1 MALSNLT
8 KVQTLGIGS
17 NIEVVGVITTGQFKS
32 GTSNLHSTG
41 VDLTNLNVSGIGTIG
56 GNLSVG
62 GVLTYEDVTNIDS
75 VGVVTAREGIFIPDN
90 KKIHLGNASGSGDLQ
105 IYHDTSH
112 SYVSDAGTGNLR
124 IQSNNISFENAAGN
138 ESLARFVADG
148 ACQLHHNNSVIFET
162 SSSGATVTGD
172 ITISD
177 SIIHHNDNSKIRFP
191 ANDTISFETSGNEG
205 VRIDAGGRLLVGTN
219 TARTF
224 GGGEYAHLQ
233 VEGTTQSGAQLTIT
247 RNTNDTYSSN
257 ISLVKTRGT
266 SDGAVTTVQD
276 NDSLGTIQFRGAD
289 GSDVYAVAA
298 SIHGEVDGT
307 PSNGTD
313 MPGAFVL
320 GTTPD
325 GQANTTERIRITST
339 GLVGINEASPD
350 TKLHVRNGVLKIET
364 DTNFYSGSG
373 ENGENY
379 ASIFLNSNHSSGN
392 NPAHGKITVRHS
404 NQNTYSGDLVLMP
417 QGFYSG
423 SYGYQEVLR
432 VSAYK
437 RVGIN
442 EPSPSAELDVQ
453 GDGAP
458 VNINSSNSNSFKI
471 KFEDNG
477 TVRGYLGC
485 DNTNLLNVGNSSG
498 TSKFTVN
505 TAGIAHNLDGSTH
518 GSGVFMCEVHTDLL
532 ALLKSSQNHGNN
544 TGMYY
549 SWPDGGG
556 ASWTWDNGVLRM
568 DSNIGSHSWQCG
580 SVYLTPGYYTLM
592 QCWRASPDAH
602 GWSNFGNNSNGNGYY
617 LTSDAAYGSYNTL
630 LTSYAS
636 QSSRTNGRT
645 FWYGTTTGNFWHN
658 VTSAG
663 TYRIQQMGQPYGS
676 GGYKYY
682 ILAAYLLKL
691 K

>member
-17 NIEVVGVITTGQFKS
+17 NIEVVGVITTGEFKS

-41 VDLTNLNVSGIGTIG
+41 VELTNLNVSGVGTIG

-105 IYHDTSH
+105 IYHTGAH
-112 SYVSDAGTGNLR
+112 SYIADEGVGELIISGNRVQLM
-124 IQSNNISFENAAGN
+124 NAARSGKLFDSV
-138 ESLARFVADG
+138 EG
-148 ACQLHHNNSVIFET
+148 ASGYLKLYQNNNVRLEAT
-162 SSSGATVTGD
+162 NTGATITGD

-177 SIIHHNDNSKIRFP
+177 KIIHAGDTNTALRFP
-191 ANDTISFETSGNEG
+191 SADTITAETGGSER
-205 VRIDAGGRLLVGTN
+205 VRIDSSGSVGIGTDNPAKKLEVFDATQGVIRIRGGAGGSDSSRKADLSLF
-219 TARTF
+219 A
-224 GGGEYAHLQ
+224 
-233 VEGTTQSGAQLTIT
+233 SGAREYVVRADASDAAFKII
-247 RNTNDTYSSN
+247 DVSDSN
-257 ISLVKTRGT
+257 
-266 SDGAVTTVQD
+266 A
-276 NDSLGTIQFRGAD
+276 
-289 GSDVYAVAA
+289 
-298 SIHGEVDGT
+298 
-307 PSNGTD
+307 
-313 MPGAFVL
+313 
-320 GTTPD
+320 
-325 GQANTTERIRITST
+325 ERLRITST

-379 ASIFLNSNHSSGN
+379 ASIFLNANHSSGN

-417 QGFYSG
+417 QGYYSG

-442 EPSPSAELDVQ
+442 EPNPSAELDVQ
-453 GDGAP
+453 GDGPP

-477 TVRGYLGC
+477 TVRGYIGC
-485 DNTNLLNVGNSSG
+485 DNTNLLNLGNSSAA
-498 TSKFTVN
+498 SKFTVN
-505 TAGIAHNLDGSTH
+505 TAGIAHNVDTTTH
-518 GSGVFMCEVHTDLL
+518 GSGVYMCEVHTDLL
-532 ALLKSSQNHGNN
+532 ALLKSSTNHGNQ

-568 DSNIGSHSWQCG
+568 DSNVGSHNWQCG
-580 SVYLTPGYYTLM
+580 AVHLTPGYYTLM

-602 GWSNFGNNSNGNGYY
+602 GWSNFGSNSNGNAYY
-617 LTSDAAYGSYNTL
+617 LTDDLAYGSYNTL
-630 LTSYAS
+630 LTSYAG
-636 QSSRTNGRT
+636 QAPRNDGKTY
-645 FWYGTTTGNFWHN
+645 WYGTTSGNFWHY
-658 VTSAG
+658 VSSAG

>member
-41 VDLTNLNVSGIGTIG
+41 VDLTNLNVSGIATIG

-105 IYHDTSH
+105 IYHTGAH
-112 SYVSDAGTGNLR
+112 SYIADEGVGELIISGSRVQLMNAARSGKLFDSVEGASGYLR
-124 IQSNNISFENAAGN
+124 LYQNNNIRLEATN
-138 ESLARFVADG
+138 
-148 ACQLHHNNSVIFET
+148 T
-162 SSSGATVTGD
+162 GATITGD

-177 SIIHHNDNSKIRFP
+177 SIIHSGDTNTKIRFP
-191 ANDTISFETSGNEG
+191 ANDEISLETSGHDRIYIKSNGSVGIGTDTPIGGLHLNSNGNNGISFRMENYEG
-205 VRIDAGGRLLVGTN
+205 
-219 TARTF
+219 
-224 GGGEYAHLQ
+224 
-233 VEGTTQSGAQLTIT
+233 
-247 RNTNDTYSSN
+247 YSSFHN
-257 ISLVKTRGT
+257 
-266 SDGAVTTVQD
+266 DGGALHL
-276 NDSLGTIQFRGAD
+276 DSGQHIFRNQA
-289 GSDVYAVAA
+289 GS
-298 SIHGEVDGT
+298 
-307 PSNGTD
+307 
-313 MPGAFVL
+313 
-320 GTTPD
+320 
-325 GQANTTERIRITST
+325 TEFARITSA

-350 TKLHVRNGVLKIET
+350 TKLHVKNGVLKIET
-364 DTNFYSGSG
+364 ETSFYSGSG

-417 QGFYSG
+417 QGYYSG

-471 KFEDNG
+471 AFEDNG

-485 DNTNLLNVGNSSG
+485 DNTNLLNVGNSSAA
-498 TSKFTVN
+498 SKFVVN
-505 TAGIAHNLDGSTH
+505 TAGVAHNLDTSTH

-568 DSNIGSHSWQCG
+568 DSNVGSHSWQCG
-580 SVYLTPGYYTLM
+580 AVHLTPGYYTLM

-602 GWSNFGNNSNGNGYY
+602 GWSNFGSNSNGNGYY
-617 LTSDAAYGSYNTL
+617 LTTDAAYGSYNTL
-630 LTSYAS
+630 LTSYAG
-636 QSSRTNGRT
+636 QAPRNDGKTY
-645 FWYGTTTGNFWHN
+645 WYGTTTGNFWYN

>member
-17 NIEVVGVITTGQFKS
+17 NIEVVGVITTGEFKS

-41 VDLTNLNVSGIGTIG
+41 VELTNLNVSGVGTIG

-105 IYHDTSH
+105 IYHTGAH
-112 SYVSDAGTGNLR
+112 SYIADEGVGELIISGNRVQLM
-124 IQSNNISFENAAGN
+124 NAARSGKLFDSV
-138 ESLARFVADG
+138 EG
-148 ACQLHHNNSVIFET
+148 ASGYLKLYQNNNVRLEAT
-162 SSSGATVTGD
+162 NTGATITGD

-177 SIIHHNDNSKIRFP
+177 KIIHAGDTNTALRFP
-191 ANDTISFETSGNEG
+191 SADTITAETGGSER
-205 VRIDAGGRLLVGTN
+205 VRIDSSGSVGIGTDNPAKKLEVFDATQGVIRIRGGAGGSNSSRKADLSLF
-219 TARTF
+219 A
-224 GGGEYAHLQ
+224 
-233 VEGTTQSGAQLTIT
+233 SGAREYVVRADASDAAFKII
-247 RNTNDTYSSN
+247 DVSDSN
-257 ISLVKTRGT
+257 
-266 SDGAVTTVQD
+266 A
-276 NDSLGTIQFRGAD
+276 
-289 GSDVYAVAA
+289 
-298 SIHGEVDGT
+298 
-307 PSNGTD
+307 
-313 MPGAFVL
+313 
-320 GTTPD
+320 
-325 GQANTTERIRITST
+325 ERLRITST

-379 ASIFLNSNHSSGN
+379 ASIFLNANHSSGN

-417 QGFYSG
+417 QGYYSG

-442 EPSPSAELDVQ
+442 EPNPSAELDVQ
-453 GDGAP
+453 GDGPP

-477 TVRGYLGC
+477 TVRGYIGC
-485 DNTNLLNVGNSSG
+485 DNTNLLNLGNSSAA
-498 TSKFTVN
+498 SKFTVN
-505 TAGIAHNLDGSTH
+505 TAGIAHNVDTTTH
-518 GSGVFMCEVHTDLL
+518 GSGVYMCEVHTDLL
-532 ALLKSSQNHGNN
+532 ALLKSSTNHGNQ

-568 DSNIGSHSWQCG
+568 DSNVGSHNWQCG
-580 SVYLTPGYYTLM
+580 AVHLTPGYYTLM

-602 GWSNFGNNSNGNGYY
+602 GWSNFGSNSNGNAYY
-617 LTSDAAYGSYNTL
+617 LTDDLAYGSYNTL
-630 LTSYAS
+630 LTSYAG
-636 QSSRTNGRT
+636 QAPRNDGKTY
-645 FWYGTTTGNFWHN
+645 WYGTTSGNFWHY
-658 VTSAG
+658 VSSAG

>member
-1 MALSNLT
+1 MALT
-8 KVQTLGIGS
+8 KVSGSVLKDPLSLGGEVSIGGTLTYQDVTNVDAIGIITARAGVNVSAGEIVVGS
-17 NIEVVGVITTGQFKS
+17 NIKIGNAGIITAS
-32 GTSNLHSTG
+32 GLDISG
-41 VDLTNLNVSGIGTIG
+41 DIDVDGHTNLDNVSV
-56 GNLSVG
+56 S
-62 GVLTYEDVTNIDS
+62 GVLTATS
-75 VGVVTAREGIFIPDN
+75 FVGNV
-90 KKIHLGNASGSGDLQ
+90 
-105 IYHDTSH
+105 
-112 SYVSDAGTGNLR
+112 TGN
-124 IQSNNISFENAAGN
+124 ISGGTVAG
-138 ESLARFVADG
+138 STGTF
-148 ACQLHHNNSVIFET
+148 
-162 SSSGATVTGD
+162 TGD
-172 ITISD
+172 V
-177 SIIHHNDNSKIRFP
+177 SIADAIVHTGDNSKIRFP
-191 ANDTISFETSGNEG
+191 SNDSISFETSGNEG

-224 GGGEYAHLQ
+224 GGSVYAHLQ
-233 VEGTTQSGAQLTIT
+233 IEGTTQQGSQLTIT

-266 SDGAVTTVQD
+266 SNGSTTIVQD
-276 NDSLGTIQFRGAD
+276 NDILGRIQFRGAD

-298 SIHGEVDGT
+298 SIHGEVDGS
-307 PSNGTD
+307 PSDGTD
-313 MPGAFVL
+313 MPGALVL

-325 GQANTTERIRITST
+325 GQASPTERIRITST

-417 QGFYSG
+417 QGYYSG
-423 SYGYQEVLR
+423 SYGYEEVLR

-442 EPSPSAELDVQ
+442 EPSPAAELDVK
-453 GDGAP
+453 GDGVP
-458 VNINSSNSNSFKI
+458 LLINSSNSNSFKI
-471 KFEDNG
+471 TFEDNG

-485 DNTNLLNVGNSSG
+485 DSTNLLNVGNSSAA
-498 TSKFTVN
+498 SKFTVN
-505 TAGIAHNLDGSTH
+505 TAGIAHNVDTSTH
-518 GSGVFMCEVHTDLL
+518 GSGVYMCEIHTDLL

-549 SWPDGGG
+549 SWSDGGA
-556 ASWTWDNGVLRM
+556 ASWSWDNGVLRM
-568 DSNIGSHSWQCG
+568 DSNVGSHSWQCG
-580 SVYLTPGYYTLM
+580 AVHLTPGYYTLM

-602 GWSNFGNNSNGNGYY
+602 GWSNFGSNSNGNGYY
-617 LTSDAAYGSYNTL
+617 LTDDQAYGSYNTL
-630 LTSYAS
+630 LTSYAG
-636 QSSRTNGRT
+636 QAPRNDGKTY
-645 FWYGTTTGNFWHN
+645 WYGTTTGNFWHN

>member
-1 MALSNLT
+1 MSTLKTHNLQSPDAGSVNIVMAPNAGMVVAGLSTYSNQIN
-8 KVQTLGIGS
+8 VGS
-17 NIEVVGVITTGQFKS
+17 NIKL
-32 GTSNLHSTG
+32 GTA
-41 VDLTNLNVSGIGTIG
+41 
-56 GNLSVG
+56 
-62 GVLTYEDVTNIDS
+62 
-75 VGVVTAREGIFIPDN
+75 GVVTATTFD
-90 KKIHLGNASGSGDLQ
+90 GNL
-105 IYHDTSH
+105 
-112 SYVSDAGTGNLR
+112 TGN
-124 IQSNNISFENAAGN
+124 
-138 ESLARFVADG
+138 
-148 ACQLHHNNSVIFET
+148 
-162 SSSGATVTGD
+162 VTGD
-172 ITISD
+172 ITILD
-177 SIIHHNDNSKIRFP
+177 SIIHSGDTDTKIRFP
-191 ANDTISFETSGNEG
+191 SNDTISFETAGSERLRIASSGQLKQTAASGDTIFTFKRSNTNTTGAVGVLNFAASDEHSVANIQVLGDGDNEG
-205 VRIDAGGRLLVGTN
+205 AHITFQTTSAATSADPFNAATVERL
-219 TARTF
+219 
-224 GGGEYAHLQ
+224 
-233 VEGTTQSGAQLTIT
+233 
-247 RNTNDTYSSN
+247 
-257 ISLVKTRGT
+257 
-266 SDGAVTTVQD
+266 
-276 NDSLGTIQFRGAD
+276 
-289 GSDVYAVAA
+289 
-298 SIHGEVDGT
+298 
-307 PSNGTD
+307 
-313 MPGAFVL
+313 
-320 GTTPD
+320 
-325 GQANTTERIRITST
+325 RITST

-458 VNINSSNSNSFKI
+458 VNINSSNSNTFKI

-485 DNTNLLNVGNSSG
+485 DNTNLLNVGNSSAA
-498 TSKFTVN
+498 SKFVVN
-505 TAGIAHNLDGSTH
+505 TAGVAHNLDGSTH

-532 ALLKSSQNHGNN
+532 ALLKSSTNHGNQ

-556 ASWTWDNGVLRM
+556 ASWSWDNGVLRM

-602 GWSNFGNNSNGNGYY
+602 GWSNFGSNSNGNGYY

-630 LTSYAS
+630 LTSYAG
-636 QSSRTNGRT
+636 QAPRNDGKTY
-645 FWYGTTTGNFWHN
+645 WYGTTQGNFWHN

>member
-17 NIEVVGVITTGQFKS
+17 NIEVVGVITTGEFKS

-41 VDLTNLNVSGIGTIG
+41 VELTNLNVSGVGTIG

-105 IYHDTSH
+105 IYHTGAH
-112 SYVSDAGTGNLR
+112 SYIADEGVGELIISGNRVQLM
-124 IQSNNISFENAAGN
+124 NAARSGKLFDSV
-138 ESLARFVADG
+138 EG
-148 ACQLHHNNSVIFET
+148 ASGYLKLYQNNNVRLEAT
-162 SSSGATVTGD
+162 NTGATITGD

-177 SIIHHNDNSKIRFP
+177 KIIHAGDTNTALRFP
-191 ANDTISFETSGNEG
+191 SADTITAETGGSER
-205 VRIDAGGRLLVGTN
+205 VRIDSSGSVGIGTDN
-219 TARTF
+219 PAKKLEVFDATQGVIRIR
-224 GGGEYAHLQ
+224 GGGGGSNSSRKADLSLFA
-233 VEGTTQSGAQLTIT
+233 SGAREYVVRADASDAAFKII
-247 RNTNDTYSSN
+247 DVSDSN
-257 ISLVKTRGT
+257 
-266 SDGAVTTVQD
+266 A
-276 NDSLGTIQFRGAD
+276 
-289 GSDVYAVAA
+289 
-298 SIHGEVDGT
+298 
-307 PSNGTD
+307 
-313 MPGAFVL
+313 
-320 GTTPD
+320 
-325 GQANTTERIRITST
+325 ERLRITST

-379 ASIFLNSNHSSGN
+379 ASIFLNANHSSGN

-417 QGFYSG
+417 QGYYSG

-442 EPSPSAELDVQ
+442 EPNPSAELDVQ
-453 GDGAP
+453 GDGPP

-477 TVRGYLGC
+477 TVRGYIGC
-485 DNTNLLNVGNSSG
+485 DNTNLLNLGNSSAA
-498 TSKFTVN
+498 SKFTVN
-505 TAGIAHNLDGSTH
+505 TAGIAHNVDTTTH
-518 GSGVFMCEVHTDLL
+518 GSGVYMCEVHTDLL
-532 ALLKSSQNHGNN
+532 ALLKSSTNHGNQ

-568 DSNIGSHSWQCG
+568 DSNVGSHNWQCG
-580 SVYLTPGYYTLM
+580 AVHLTPGYYTLM

-602 GWSNFGNNSNGNGYY
+602 GWSNFGSNSNGNAYY
-617 LTSDAAYGSYNTL
+617 LTDDLAYGSYNTL
-630 LTSYAS
+630 LTSYAG
-636 QSSRTNGRT
+636 QAPRNDGKTY
-645 FWYGTTTGNFWHN
+645 WYGTTSGNFWHY
-658 VTSAG
+658 VSSAG

>member
-1 MALSNLT
+1 M
-8 KVQTLGIGS
+8 
-17 NIEVVGVITTGQFKS
+17 
-32 GTSNLHSTG
+32 
-41 VDLTNLNVSGIGTIG
+41 
-56 GNLSVG
+56 
-62 GVLTYEDVTNIDS
+62 
-75 VGVVTAREGIFIPDN
+75 
-90 KKIHLGNASGSGDLQ
+90 
-105 IYHDTSH
+105 
-112 SYVSDAGTGNLR
+112 
-124 IQSNNISFENAAGN
+124 
-138 ESLARFVADG
+138 
-148 ACQLHHNNSVIFET
+148 
-162 SSSGATVTGD
+162 
-172 ITISD
+172 
-177 SIIHHNDNSKIRFP
+177 
-191 ANDTISFETSGNEG
+191 
-205 VRIDAGGRLLVGTN
+205 
-219 TARTF
+219 
-224 GGGEYAHLQ
+224 
-233 VEGTTQSGAQLTIT
+233 
-247 RNTNDTYSSN
+247 
-257 ISLVKTRGT
+257 
-266 SDGAVTTVQD
+266 
-276 NDSLGTIQFRGAD
+276 
-289 GSDVYAVAA
+289 
-298 SIHGEVDGT
+298 
-307 PSNGTD
+307 
-313 MPGAFVL
+313 L

-379 ASIFLNSNHSSGN
+379 ASIFLNANHSSGN

-417 QGFYSG
+417 QGYYSG

-442 EPSPSAELDVQ
+442 EPNPSAELDVQ
-453 GDGAP
+453 GDGPP

-485 DNTNLLNVGNSSG
+485 DNTNILNVGNSSG

-505 TAGIAHNLDGSTH
+505 TAGIAHNVDTTTH
-518 GSGVFMCEVHTDLL
+518 GSGVYMCEVHTDLL
-532 ALLKSSQNHGNN
+532 ALLKSSTNHGNQ

-556 ASWTWDNGVLRM
+556 ASWSWDNGVLRM

-580 SVYLTPGYYTLM
+580 AVHLTPGYYTLM

-602 GWSNFGNNSNGNGYY
+602 GWSNFGSNSNGNGYY
-617 LTSDAAYGSYNTL
+617 LTDDQAYGSYNTL
-630 LTSYAS
+630 LTSYAG
-636 QSSRTNGRT
+636 QAPRNDGKTY
-645 FWYGTTTGNFWHN
+645 WYGTTTGNFWHY
-658 VTSAG
+658 VSSAG
-663 TYRIQQMGQPYGS
+663 TYRIQQMGQPYGG

>member
-17 NIEVVGVITTGQFKS
+17 NIEVVGVITTGEFKS

-41 VDLTNLNVSGIGTIG
+41 VELTNLNVSGVGTIG

-75 VGVVTAREGIFIPDN
+75 VGVVTAREGIFVPDS

-191 ANDTISFETSGNEG
+191 ANDTISFETSGSERA
-205 VRIDAGGRLLVGTN
+205 RIDTSGRLL
-219 TARTF
+219 
-224 GGGEYAHLQ
+224 
-233 VEGTTQSGAQLTIT
+233 
-247 RNTNDTYSSN
+247 
-257 ISLVKTRGT
+257 
-266 SDGAVTTVQD
+266 
-276 NDSLGTIQFRGAD
+276 
-289 GSDVYAVAA
+289 
-298 SIHGEVDGT
+298 
-307 PSNGTD
+307 
-313 MPGAFVL
+313 L
-320 GTTPD
+320 GTTTEGHASADDLTIATSGNTGITLRSGTSNAANIYFSDATSGTAEYAGYVSYSHSTNALSFGTLD
-325 GQANTTERIRITST
+325 GSERVRITST
-339 GLVGINEASPD
+339 GLVGISEASPD

-417 QGFYSG
+417 QGYYSG
-423 SYGYQEVLR
+423 SYGYEEVLR

-442 EPSPSAELDVQ
+442 EPSPSAELDVK

-471 KFEDNG
+471 AFEDNG

-485 DNTNLLNVGNSSG
+485 DNTNLLNVGNSSAA
-498 TSKFTVN
+498 SKFVVN

-532 ALLKSSQNHGNN
+532 ALLKSSTNHGNQ

-556 ASWTWDNGVLRM
+556 ASWSWDNGVLRM

-580 SVYLTPGYYTLM
+580 AVHLTPGYYTLM

-602 GWSNFGNNSNGNGYY
+602 GWSNFGSYSNGNGYY
-617 LTSDAAYGSYNTL
+617 LTTDAAYGSYNTL
-630 LTSYAS
+630 LTSYAG
-636 QSSRTNGRT
+636 QAPRNDGKTY
-645 FWYGTTTGNFWHN
+645 WYGTTTGNFWHN
-658 VTSAG
+658 VTSSG

>member
-1 MALSNLT
+1 MALT
-8 KVQTLGIGS
+8 KVSGSVLKDPLSLGGEVSIGGTLTYQDVTNVDAIGIITARAGVNVSAGQLDVGS
-17 NIEVVGVITTGQFKS
+17 NIKIGNAGIITASGLDISGDIDVDGHTNLDNVSIAGVTTFTGAIDANGDLDVDGHTNLDNVSIAGVSTFA
-32 GTSNLHSTG
+32 SNLIVNG
-41 VDLTNLNVSGIGTIG
+41 GISADTTLYVG
-56 GNLSVG
+56 GNLTITDKILHDG
-62 GVLTYEDVTNIDS
+62 DTN
-75 VGVVTAREGIFIPDN
+75 TA
-90 KKIHLGNASGSGDLQ
+90 
-105 IYHDTSH
+105 
-112 SYVSDAGTGNLR
+112 
-124 IQSNNISFENAAGN
+124 
-138 ESLARFVADG
+138 
-148 ACQLHHNNSVIFET
+148 
-162 SSSGATVTGD
+162 
-172 ITISD
+172 
-177 SIIHHNDNSKIRFP
+177 IRFP
-191 ANDTISFETSGNEG
+191 ANDTISFETSGSEKLRVDSN
-205 VRIDAGGRLLVGTN
+205 GRLLVGATS
-219 TARTF
+219 TSAAVRAVF
-224 GGGEYAHLQ
+224 QGYHGGGDDYQARVQFQTNQATNLALNQHLANLLF
-233 VEGTTQSGAQLTIT
+233 TNSSGSVGAEI
-247 RNTNDTYSSN
+247 RAIADAAWGTNDY
-257 ISLVKTRGT
+257 
-266 SDGAVTTVQD
+266 
-276 NDSLGTIQFRGAD
+276 
-289 GSDVYAVAA
+289 
-298 SIHGEVDGT
+298 
-307 PSNGTD
+307 
-313 MPGAFVL
+313 PGRLEFY
-320 GTTPD
+320 TTPD
-325 GQANTTERIRITST
+325 GSNTSTERLRITSA
-339 GLVGINEASPD
+339 GSVGINETSPD

-417 QGFYSG
+417 QGYYSG

-458 VNINSSNSNSFKI
+458 VNINSSNSNTFKI

-505 TAGIAHNLDGSTH
+505 TAGIAHNVDTTTH

-532 ALLKSSQNHGNN
+532 ALLKSSQNHSNN
-544 TGMYY
+544 VGMYY

-568 DSNIGSHSWQCG
+568 DSNIGSHTWQCG

-602 GWSNFGNNSNGNGYY
+602 GWSNFGSNSNGNGYY
-617 LTSDAAYGSYNTL
+617 LTDDQAYGSYNTL
-630 LTSYAS
+630 LTSYAG
-636 QSSRTNGRT
+636 QSPRNNGRT
-645 FWYGTTTGNFWHN
+645 FWYGTTSGNFWHN